1 MQSREKDLPYITG
14 NAPHVERYAPYVISP
29 TGRPWLD
36 ELAAAAELFVAVL
49 VSAEQKGDALSSP
62 VRACPGWTLRDLTVH
77 LGQTH
82 RWTVRILDGAD
93 PRQRPTIRPEEEEQ
107 LSDWYYAES
116 ETLRKALA
124 LAGPDAPCWTLVP
137 EQRTALFW
145 QRRQVHETVVHLW
158 DAHQALGTSI
168 ELDPILAFDGV
179 AEVRDV
185 MYPRML
191 RAERV
196 EPLARNLVFSASDL
210 DSEPVVMGD
219 AEQSVHVHGPA
230 AELLLLVWQRI
241 PWRPRYGDAAA
252 EELVA
257 QALVP

>member
-1 MQSREKDLPYITG
+1 
-14 NAPHVERYAPYVISP
+14 VISP

-49 VSAEQKGDALSSP
+49 VSAEQEEDALSSP
-62 VRACPGWTLRDLTVH
+62 VRACPGWTLRDLAVH

-82 RWTVRILDGAD
+82 RWTVGILDGAD
-93 PRQRPTIRPEEEEQ
+93 PRQRPTIRPEEGER

-116 ETLRKALA
+116 ERLRKALA
-124 LAGPDAPCWTLVP
+124 VAGPDAPCWTLVK

-145 QRRQVHETVVHLW
+145 QRRQLHETVVHLW
-158 DAHQALGTSI
+158 DAHQALGESI

-179 AEVRDV
+179 EEVRDV

-196 EPLARNLVFSASDL
+196 EPLARSLVLSASDL
-210 DSEPVVMGD
+210 ESEPVVIGD
-219 AEQSVHVHGPA
+219 AATSVEVRAPA
-230 AELLLLVWQRI
+230 AELLLLVWHRV
-241 PWRPRYGDAAA
+241 PWSAEYGSA
-252 EELVA
+252 EAESLIR

>member
-1 MQSREKDLPYITG
+1 
-14 NAPHVERYAPYVISP
+14 VISP

-49 VSAEQKGDALSSP
+49 VSAEQEEDALSSP
-62 VRACPGWTLRDLTVH
+62 VRACPGWTLRDLAVH

-82 RWTVRILDGAD
+82 RWTVGILDGAD
-93 PRQRPTIRPEEEEQ
+93 PRQRPTIRPEEGER

-116 ETLRKALA
+116 ERLRKALA
-124 LAGPDAPCWTLVP
+124 VAGPDAPCWTLVK

-145 QRRQVHETVVHLW
+145 QRRQLHETVVHLW
-158 DAHQALGTSI
+158 DAHQALGGSI
-168 ELDPILAFDGV
+168 VLDPILAFDGV
-179 AEVRDV
+179 EEVRDV

-210 DSEPVVMGD
+210 DNEPVVIGD

-241 PWRPRYGDAAA
+241 PWHPSYGDAAA

-257 QALVP
+257 QSLVP